1 MNKWDISY
9 YNVVRHLRPSMEQT
23 KSGLNSGLVLI
34 SENKNTMKCCL
45 GPKKVVLL
53 VDQSKYKVVLLVDQS
68 KLVLMVDQSKY
79 KVVLMVD

>member
-53 VDQSKYKVVLLVDQS
+53 VDQSK
-68 KLVLMVDQSKY
+68 LVLMVDQSKY